1 MALTVGVGRAFV
13 ADFVP
18 GERRATA
25 LGLYQG
31 AMGGMILLSSVIA
44 GALWDIVDPAAPFFL
59 GAVTALLALVALVIL
74 RPQVAV
80 PPRG

>member
-1 MALTVGVGRAFV
+1 
-13 ADFVP
+13 
-18 GERRATA
+18 
-25 LGLYQG
+25 
-31 AMGGMILLSSVIA
+31 MILLSSVIA